1 MNKKETEK
9 EIEIELEKWF
19 QKNKN
24 NPNVWNNNPIGRVL
38 KEIVS
43 KDGHWKNRPRRI
55 PKTNEFEINQLKQ
68 DGQIP
73 YSPKKEK
80 KTKQIKELK
89 ESKESKESKPNN
101 EIIAPPIN
109 KLNSNNNTIQE
120 NVPWE
125 NDANNW

>member
-1 MNKKETEK
+1 MNQK
-9 EIEIELEKWF
+9 EIEIELEEWF

-24 NPNVWNNNPIGRVL
+24 NPNIWNNNPIGKAL

-55 PKTNEFEINQLKQ
+55 PKRNEFEINQLKQ

-80 KTKQIKELK
+80 KTKQIKD
-89 ESKESKESKPNN
+89 SKGSKESKPNN

-109 KLNSNNNTIQE
+109 KIIDNYPMNSE
-120 NVPWE
+120 NRD
-125 NDANNW
+125 NDW